1 MTKESFIRRYR
12 VAVLGGMLAWRLVL
26 FNPFA
31 ARGAYDALAGL
42 VYGIGLGLL
51 PATALA
57 ALAGRIR
64 TRGVLVVAALAVFA
78 ADVAALAVARWSPS
92 STASVAVMLAPL
104 LSLVTIVLAAAL
116 AGLVSRRG
124 DARQTPAA

>member
-78 ADVAALAVARWSPS
+78 ADAAALAVARWSPS

>member
-78 ADVAALAVARWSPS
+78 ADAAALAVARWSPS

-104 LSLVTIVLAAAL
+104 FSLVTIVPAAAL